1 MELKSKIINFF
12 LIINLIL
19 FTFCTKNGT
28 KADLHINSLD
38 DVKEFM
44 TQRKNKIDAEKKI
57 KNIYTKITYKT
68 PQELAFNEL
77 GNSDTLNKNS
87 LIQKINDYDSMLIF
101 NLQYQI
107 EDFQNEI
114 FHYMNNPKTDD
125 YSENLGYYSFGL
137 QNDIWLEENDIK
149 IANCTFYHLERNF
162 GISPITNITIGF
174 QKTSE
179 LATLVIENKHLGIG
193 PVKFPIGDM
202 IKNNKYKIIIE

>member
-1 MELKSKIINFF
+1 MALKSKIINIL
-12 LIINLIL
+12 LINHLLL

-28 KADLHINSLD
+28 KADLHINSIED
-38 DVKEFM
+38 IKEFM
-44 TQRKNKIDAEKKI
+44 TERKNKIDAEKKI
-57 KNIYTKITYKT
+57 KNIYTRITYKS

-77 GNSDTLNKNS
+77 EISDTLNKNS

-114 FHYMNNPKTDD
+114 FHYMNNQNPSD

-137 QNDIWLEENDIK
+137 QNDIWLEENDRK

-174 QKTSE
+174 QKNSE

-193 PVKFPIGDM
+193 PVKFPISDL
-202 IKNNKYKIIIE
+202 IKNYKYKIIIE